1 VTLSCLM
8 IDFLKHLI
16 SALIGLFAS
25 SSRREAEILILRQ
38 QLVVLRRKAPGRARV
53 SPLDRFVLVWLYRFW
68 PSLLNSILIV
78 KPETIVR
85 WHRNGFRFYWRW
97 RSRNRGGRPK
107 VDAEIR
113 KLIRKVSLEN
123 PLWGAPRIHGEL
135 LKLGIDVC
143 QSTVAK
149 YMVKRPGPDGQTW
162 KTFLR
167 NHKEGIAC
175 LDFLVVPTVGFKV
188 LYCLVILD
196 HSRRKI
202 LWTGVTFR
210 PSSEWVAR
218 QVTEAFAWEEAPR
231 YLIRDND
238 RAFGLVYRRRLE
250 AMGIR
255 DRPTAPRSPWQNAY
269 VERVIGS
276 IRRECLDHMIVFSEA
291 HLRRIMRSYVHYYNS
306 ARTHLSLE
314 KDSPAGRSVQ
324 RKGAI
329 KSVEWLGGLHHEYV
343 RI

>member
-1 VTLSCLM
+1 MADMLKQLM
-8 IDFLKHLI
+8 

-38 QLVVLRRKAPGRARV
+38 QLAVLHRKTPGRARV
-53 SPLDRFVLVWLYRFW
+53 SLLDRYILVRLYRFW
-68 PSLLNSILIV
+68 PSLLSAIVIV
-78 KPETIVR
+78 KPETVLR

-97 RSRNRGGRPK
+97 KSRNRGGRPK

-113 KLIRKVSLEN
+113 NLIGKISLEN

-135 LKLGIDVC
+135 LKLGIDIC

-149 YMVKRPGPDGQTW
+149 YMVKRPRPSSQAW
-162 KTFLR
+162 KTFLH
-167 NHKEGIAC
+167 NHKDGIAS
-175 LDFLVVPTVGFKV
+175 LDFLVVPTVRFKL

-196 HSRRKI
+196 HGRRRI
-202 LWTGVTFR
+202 LWTGVTFH
-210 PSSEWVAR
+210 PTSEWIAR
-218 QVTEAFAWEEAPR
+218 QVTEAFPWEEAPR
-231 YLIRDND
+231 HLIRDND
-238 RAFGLVYRRRLE
+238 GAFGLVYRRRLE

-255 DRPTAPRSPWQNAY
+255 DGPTAPRSPWQNAY

-276 IRRECLDHMIVFSEA
+276 IRRECLDHVIVFSEA
-291 HLRRIMRSYVHYYNS
+291 HLRRIMSGYADYYNS

-314 KDSPAGRSVQ
+314 KDSPAGRPIQ
-324 RKGAI
+324 RKGVI
-329 KSVEWLGGLHHEYV
+329 NSVEWLGGLHHQYV